1 MVVIGIFIYGIQH
14 IMLKDRNKMEK
25 GDFEF
30 KTASEIDTRLDDV
43 KGIDEIKSEIKDL
56 IRMLKNPQD
65 YT

>member
-1 MVVIGIFIYGIQH
+1 
-14 IMLKDRNKMEK
+14 MLKDRNKMEK